1 MQSRFTYTA
10 LALLIAAA
18 CAGAQAQSRTRED
31 VRKELAEAMR
41 EGNLP
46 HGEFGARQQLP
57 GADAA
62 LSRRTRDDV
71 RAELQAAQRSGDMLA
86 AGESSQKLNELQPS
100 LYPQQPMVAGKTRA
114 QVLAELAQA
123 QRNGEM
129 PARGRI
135 ERGAAAPGAVL
146 TGCVADVRE
155 RSGERGDRCTR
166 PRDALNRTRGPAS
179 AAAHA
184 ATLAEFA
191 ATAWSSS

>member
-1 MQSRFTYTA
+1 MQSRFTTTA
-10 LALLIAAA
+10 LALLIAAV

-31 VRKELAEAMR
+31 VRKELADAMR

-129 PARGRI
+129 PAAG
-135 ERGAAAPGAVL
+135 ELSVAQLHPVQFPRGASPMF
-146 TGCVADVRE
+146 
-155 RSGERGDRCTR
+155 
-166 PRDALNRTRGPAS
+166 AS
-179 AAAHA
+179 AAASAVITAPGHA
-184 ATLAEFA
+184 MR
-191 ATAWSSS
+191 